1 MIKKDDIQAVLSYIR
16 SHWQDTIH
24 HQTEDAGKILGL
36 PYPYTVPSHN
46 NPNMQ
51 IHFYWDTYFTN
62 VGLLKHGLFDLA
74 KSNVDNLLF
83 EVEKYGF
90 IPNGNR
96 TFFLNRSQQ
105 PYLSLMVRD
114 IFEATHDKNSLRLAF
129 ATLKKEYAFWMEKR
143 ITPLSLSRHY
153 HHSTEDQ
160 LLEFYEDVKNRINFS
175 PKNREDILQGVGH
188 FVAEAET
195 GWDFTPRF
203 ENRCADF
210 ISVDLNSLLYL
221 FEMNAACFS
230 EALDHDGKDLWLERA
245 EERRLLLNQYCWDQ
259 ERGMFFDYD
268 FINKRHS
275 PIASLATFSPLWT
288 KLATK
293 QQAKSIVEN
302 LRRFEFDYGVAACEN
317 SNQQIIYQWDWP
329 NGWPPLFY
337 ITIVGLLSYDFMD
350 EAKRIAEKYLRVVI
364 KNFIATGDLWEK
376 YNVVD
381 GSINV
386 KNEYE
391 MPAMLGWTAGV
402 FVYCAELVS
411 SENIQ

>member
-1 MIKKDDIQAVLSYIR
+1 MIYKNDIQSVLSFIH
-16 SHWQDTIH
+16 SHWNDTIH
-24 HQTEDAGKILGL
+24 HQTEDAGNILGL

-62 VGLLKHGLFDLA
+62 IGLLKHGLVELA

-114 IFEATHDKNSLRLAF
+114 IYEATQDKRWLRSAF
-129 ATLKKEYAFWMEKR
+129 ATLKKEYAFWMEQR
-143 ITPLSLSRHY
+143 ITPLSLNRHF

-160 LLEFYEDVKNRINFS
+160 RMEFYEDVKNRINFH
-175 PKNREDILQGVGH
+175 PQHREEILQGVGH

-210 ISVDLNSLLYL
+210 VSVDLNSLLYL
-221 FEMNAACFS
+221 FEMNAAYFS
-230 EALDHDGKDLWLERA
+230 KILGHDESELWLERA
-245 EERRLLLNQYCWDQ
+245 DDRKQLLHRYCWND
-259 ERGMFFDYD
+259 ETGLFFDYD
-268 FINKRHS
+268 FINKRQS
-275 PIASLATFSPLWT
+275 RIASLATFSPLWIG
-288 KLATK
+288 LASK
-293 QQAKSIVEN
+293 HQAKSVVEN
-302 LRRFEFDYGVAACEN
+302 LHRFEYDFGVAACEN
-317 SNQQIIYQWDWP
+317 SDQKIIYQWDYP

-337 ITIVGLLSYDFMD
+337 ITIAGLLNYEFADD
-350 EAKRIAEKYLRVVI
+350 AKRIAEKYLRVVI
-364 KNFIATGDLWEK
+364 KNFKETGDLWEK

-386 KNEYE
+386 KNEYD

-402 FVYCAELVS
+402 FVSCAELCGY
-411 SENIQ
+411 EKMQ

>member
-1 MIKKDDIQAVLSYIR
+1 
-16 SHWQDTIH
+16 
-24 HQTEDAGKILGL
+24 
-36 PYPYTVPSHN
+36 
-46 NPNMQ
+46 
-51 IHFYWDTYFTN
+51 
-62 VGLLKHGLFDLA
+62 
-74 KSNVDNLLF
+74 
-83 EVEKYGF
+83 
-90 IPNGNR
+90 
-96 TFFLNRSQQ
+96 
-105 PYLSLMVRD
+105 VRD
-114 IFEATHDKNSLRLAF
+114 IYEASQDKNWLRSAF

-143 ITPLSLSRHY
+143 ITPLSLNRHF

-160 LLEFYEDVKNRINFS
+160 IFEFYEDVKNRINFS
-175 PKNREDILQGVGH
+175 PKNREDILQNIGH

-221 FEMNAACFS
+221 FEINAACFG

-317 SNQQIIYQWDWP
+317 SNQQIIYQWDYP

-337 ITIVGLLSYDFMD
+337 ITIVGLLNYDYFD

>member
-1 MIKKDDIQAVLSYIR
+1 NV
-16 SHWQDTIH
+16 
-24 HQTEDAGKILGL
+24 LGL

-46 NPNMQ
+46 NPTMQ

-62 VGLLKHGLFDLA
+62 VGLLKHGLLDLA

-90 IPNGNR
+90 IPNWNR

-114 IFEATHDKNSLRLAF
+114 IFEATHDKNWLRLAF

-143 ITPLSLSRHY
+143 TTPLGLNRHY
-153 HHSTEDQ
+153 HHSTDDD
-160 LLEFYEDVKNRINFS
+160 LFEFYEDVKNRINFS
-175 PKNREDILQGVGH
+175 PKNQEEILQGSGN

-221 FEMNAACFS
+221 FEINAAHFG

-268 FINKRHS
+268 FINKKHS
-275 PIASLATFSPLWT
+275 RIASLSTFSPLWT

-293 QQAKSIVEN
+293 QQAKSIVDN
-302 LRRFEFDYGVAACEN
+302 LHRFEYDYGVAACEN
-317 SNQQIIYQWDWP
+317 SNQKIIYQWDYP

-364 KNFIATGDLWEK
+364 KNFIATGSLWEK

-402 FVYCAELVS
+402 FIACAELIS
-411 SENIQ
+411 SENFR